1 MQIRSLDQEYPLEK
15 EMATHSG
22 ILAWRIPWTEEPG
35 RLQSMELQRVGH
47 DLVTKRH
54 NDSFVLVSRGG
65 GVQSLSC
72 VRLFAT
78 PWTAAC
84 QASLSFTISW
94 SLLRL
99 MSTESVMPSNC
110 LILCCPLILLPSLFP
125 SISVFSN
132 ELAPYIRWPKY

>member
-1 MQIRSLDQEYPLEK
+1 MQETQEMWVRTLRQEDPLEK

-35 RLQSMELQRVGH
+35 RLKSMELQRVGH

-54 NDSFVLVSRGG
+54 IDSFVLVSCGG

-110 LILCCPLILLPSLFP
+110 LILCCSLLLLLSNIPLCMYNTSF
-125 SISVFSN
+125 
-132 ELAPYIRWPKY
+132 